1 MATLSLRRRAEKRI
15 PVRMFVKLSVPDS
28 GRFEITQTI
37 DISRHGARVVTKRT
51 WEPNQHLL
59 LRALRGNFTSYAR
72 VAHCESLSDNSFALG
87 LQLLNPTGTWPTR
100 DLLPA
105 HP

>member
-1 MATLSLRRRAEKRI
+1 MATISLRRRAEKRI

-37 DISRHGARVVTKRT
+37 DISRHGARVVSKRS
-51 WEPNQHLL
+51 WEHNQHLL
-59 LRALRGNFTSYAR
+59 LRSLRGNFTSYAR
-72 VAHCESLSDNSFALG
+72 VAHCETLSNNSYALG
-87 LQLLNPTGTWPTR
+87 LQLLNPTGAWPTS